1 MFTRGRAKGP
11 GETGQ
16 CQVSGGLC
24 RKETVHG
31 VEQGH
36 STAAKGPAASK
47 SVCDSSCLTSGTN
60 GTDITVPKRH
70 AGKG

>member
-1 MFTRGRAKGP
+1 MFTCGRAKGP

-24 RKETVHG
+24 QMETVHG
-31 VEQGH
+31 EGH
-36 STAAKGPAASK
+36 STAVKEPARSK
-47 SVCDSSCLTSGTN
+47 SVCDSSCLTLGKN
-60 GTDITVPKRH
+60 GTDSTVPKCQ